1 MVTLLFSGICTGS
14 LVPFI
19 FLGFCV
25 FWELDFVSYVFS
37 AAFIVILADGICAFF
52 WYLCLTLSL
61 SLSLCVEAFA
71 LQWLGGLSLNF
82 FIFFFLF
89 LFFLWHIRHRAYQHI
104 HINTHPHQLLGGGGL
119 A

>member
-61 SLSLCVEAFA
+61 SLSLSLCVEAFA

-82 FIFFFLF
+82 FFFFSF
-89 LFFLWHIRHRAYQHI
+89 SCFFSGTFATEPT
-104 HINTHPHQLLGGGGL
+104 NTYTLTRTPTNF
-119 A
+119 

>member
-61 SLSLCVEAFA
+61 SLSLSLCVEAFA

-82 FIFFFLF
+82 FFFFFLF
-89 LFFLWHIRHRAYQHI
+89 LFFLWHIRH
-104 HINTHPHQLLGGGGL
+104 
-119 A
+119 